1 MSKRKLNEEGRKEKR
16 KGSNQNS
23 TFTSCGGF
31 PILNKGVLPFSMGN
45 QACCS
50 TAAHVMLPFSSPLW
64 FGAHLAK
71 ETGKQ
76 QVYPSGEQSLLKT
89 DNS

>member
-23 TFTSCGGF
+23 TFMFCDGF
-31 PILNKGVLPFSMGN
+31 PVLNKGVLPFSMGN

-64 FGAHLAK
+64 FGVHLAK
-71 ETGKQ
+71 GTGKQ
-76 QVYPSGEQSLLKT
+76 QVCPSGEQILLKT